1 MKKRI
6 LISGLGALLIIAT
19 IVTLVVIRGASISS
33 NTNPALSAQGKR
45 TSCPSTNQ
53 RICQGYVVAHS
64 QIQPTPTPT
73 PSPTPTPAPTPS
85 PTPIPQIA
93 PPTPTPIANSGTGN
107 GGYGT
112 SMEKQ
117 LAQQLFDQI
126 NIDRAAQGLPS
137 YAWSDTLASG
147 AYQHNIVMTTTTCGL
162 QHQCPNEPTPCER
175 FKSEGITLPACAE
188 NIDYSYIS
196 AYSDAWTAIKTHTEE
211 GMLAEQAPNDGH
223 RKNLLST
230 SLIQIGISVLI
241 DAQGR
246 AWVTE
251 DMTGSWP

>member
-1 MKKRI
+1 
-6 LISGLGALLIIAT
+6 
-19 IVTLVVIRGASISS
+19 V
-33 NTNPALSAQGKR
+33 
-45 TSCPSTNQ
+45 
-53 RICQGYVVAHS
+53 
-64 QIQPTPTPT
+64 
-73 PSPTPTPAPTPS
+73 
-85 PTPIPQIA
+85 
-93 PPTPTPIANSGTGN
+93 
-107 GGYGT
+107 
-112 SMEKQ
+112 EKQ
-117 LAQQLFDQI
+117 LAQQLFGQI

-137 YAWSDTLASG
+137 YAWNDTLASG
-147 AYQHNIVMTTTTCGL
+147 AYQHNIVMTTTGCGL
-162 QHQCPNEPTPCER
+162 LHQCPNEPTPCER

-241 DAQGR
+241 DSQGR